1 MSVFPTNKLYCCEH
15 RFQSNMMEYHEQ
27 QHMLVSKTTT
37 ITEVRKLEVGQKL
50 KQGSLE
56 LCFDIY
62 LLLES

>member
-1 MSVFPTNKLYCCEH
+1 
-15 RFQSNMMEYHEQ
+15 MMEYHEQ
-27 QHMLVSKTTT
+27 QYMLVSNTTT

-50 KQGSLE
+50 KQGNLE

>member
-1 MSVFPTNKLYCCEH
+1 
-15 RFQSNMMEYHEQ
+15 MMEHHEQ
-27 QHMLVSKTTT
+27 QQQQMLVTKTTT
-37 ITEVRKLEVGQKL
+37 MTKMRQLEVGQKL

>member
-1 MSVFPTNKLYCCEH
+1 
-15 RFQSNMMEYHEQ
+15 MMEYHEQ

-37 ITEVRKLEVGQKL
+37 ITEVRKLEVVEVGQKL

>member
-1 MSVFPTNKLYCCEH
+1 MVKP
-15 RFQSNMMEYHEQ
+15 NMMEYHEQ

-37 ITEVRKLEVGQKL
+37 ITEMRQLEVGQKP